1 VIRRMILSFLI
12 VLMLAVSVG
21 CSTQSADT
29 SSDSSTPTSTTTSD
43 TTPSTGTP
51 PSGTPPTGAAPGGSS
66 SGTSTA
72 TNISGAFALSSG
84 TKTTTGQFYSATT
97 DDQSAIYV
105 TGTGVLTLTNPT
117 VTTSG
122 DTSSQGNSSFYGQHA
137 RVLAAGGGTIHMTAG
152 TITTTG
158 AGANGAFSTGTG
170 SQVTLSQTT
179 IDAKGDGGHAVMAT
193 QGGSM
198 TLSDV
203 KMTTA
208 GKNSGAIATDRG
220 GGTITA
226 TGGTVVTSGQDSPAV
241 YSTGAITISGGTLT
255 ATGSEAAVIEGANS
269 ITLNNCVTTST
280 FANKWGVM
288 IFQSMSGDAEGAR
301 GVFTVTGG
309 SLKYTASSGPLFYVT
324 NTTAIITLKDT
335 DVSVASGI
343 LINAAGGTRWGTSG
357 SNGGIVE
364 FTADAQTLAG
374 SVVADK
380 ISTVALTLKN
390 GSSLTGAINTAKT
403 AKSASLTLDASS
415 TWTITADS
423 HLTALSDTA
432 GISGTTITN
441 IIGNGHT
448 VTYDSSANPGLGGK
462 TYTLSGGGVLKPA
475 S

>member
-1 VIRRMILSFLI
+1 MI
-12 VLMLAVSVG
+12 LAVSAG
-21 CSTQSADT
+21 CAAQSAGT
-29 SSDSSTPTSTTTSD
+29 SSDSTSSTV
-43 TTPSTGTP
+43 TTPSGITP
-51 PSGTPPTGAAPGGSS
+51 PIGTPPTGAAPGASPSS
-66 SGTSTA
+66 TSAA

-84 TKTTTGQFYSATT
+84 TKSTTAQSSSATAA
-97 DDQSAIYV
+97 DQSAIYV

-122 DTSSQGNSSFYGQHA
+122 DTSSQENSSFYGQNA
-137 RVLAAGGGTIHMTAG
+137 GVLAGGGATIHMTGG

-158 AGANGAFSTGTG
+158 AGANGAFATG
-170 SQVTLSQTT
+170 SGSTVTLANVT
-179 IDAKGDGGHAVMAT
+179 IKATGEAGHGVMPT
-193 QGGSM
+193 QGGTM
-198 TLSDV
+198 TLSNV
-203 KMTTA
+203 NMTTT
-208 GKNSGAIATDRG
+208 GIHSGSIATDRG

-241 YSTGAITISGGTLT
+241 YSTGVITVSGATLT

-269 ITLNNCVTTST
+269 ITLNNCITTSR
-280 FANKWGVM
+280 FGDKWGVL
-288 IFQSMSGDAEGAR
+288 IYQSFSGDAEGAR

-309 SLKYTASSGPLFYVT
+309 SLKYAALPGPLFYVT
-324 NTTAIITLKDT
+324 NTTAVITLKGA

-364 FTADAQTLAG
+364 FAADAQTLAG

-390 GSSLTGAINTAKT
+390 GSSLAGAINTAKT
-403 AKSASLTLDASS
+403 AKSISLTLDASS
-415 TWTITADS
+415 TWTVTADS
-423 HLTALSDTA
+423 HLTSLSDTA
-432 GISGTTITN
+432 GISGTKIAN
-441 IIGNGHT
+441 IVGGGHT

-462 TYTLSGGGVLKPA
+462 TYTVSGGSVLRPA

>member
-1 VIRRMILSFLI
+1 MMRRTILSLLI
-12 VLMLAVSVG
+12 VLILVVSVG
-21 CSTQSADT
+21 CSTQSAAT
-29 SSDSSTPTSTTTSD
+29 SSDSSTPTSTTTPG
-43 TTPSTGTP
+43 TTPPTGTP

-66 SGTSTA
+66 SGTSAA
-72 TNISGAFALSSG
+72 TNISSAFALSSG
-84 TKTTTGQFYSATT
+84 TKSTTGQSYAATAA
-97 DDQSAIYV
+97 DQSAIYV

-122 DTSSQGNSSFYGQHA
+122 DTSSQENSSFYGQNA
-137 RVLAAGGGTIHMTAG
+137 SVLAGGGIIHMTGG

-170 SQVTLSQTT
+170 SKVTLSQTT

-198 TLSDV
+198 TL
-203 KMTTA
+203 
-208 GKNSGAIATDRG
+208 

-241 YSTGAITISGGTLT
+241 YSTGVITVSGATLT

-269 ITLNNCVTTST
+269 ITLNNCITTSR
-280 FANKWGVM
+280 FADKWGVL
-288 IFQSMSGDAEGAR
+288 IYQSFSGDAEGAR

-309 SLKYTASSGPLFYVT
+309 SLKYTASPGPLFYVT
-324 NTTAIITLKDT
+324 NTTAVITLKGA
-335 DVSVASGI
+335 DVSVGSGI

-364 FTADAQTLAG
+364 FSADAQTLAG

-403 AKSASLTLDASS
+403 AKSVSLTLDASS
-415 TWTITADS
+415 TWTVTADS
-423 HLTALSDTA
+423 HLTTLSDTP

-441 IIGNGHT
+441 IIGGGHT
-448 VTYDSSANPGLGGK
+448 VTYDKSANPGLGSK